1 MGGGTLA
8 RYFGWEAPREM
19 NSRGLEAAHFQTGV
33 DSTRVS
39 QSVDLHLPISCSVF
53 RKSGPSLK
61 IKVYLNE
68 GNNKISL
75 DISRDVLWEPE
86 GKAKARREEPNAW
99 HKADLLYYTEIE
111 KVSKSMA
118 EKTMIL
124 FRSKRG
130 KRPSSAHQS
139 K

>member
-39 QSVDLHLPISCSVF
+39 QSVDLHLQISCSVF

-68 GNNKISL
+68 GNNKRSL
-75 DISRDVLWEPE
+75 DISRTRCVVGTGRE
-86 GKAKARREEPNAW
+86 GQRKKRRT
-99 HKADLLYYTEIE
+99 KC
-111 KVSKSMA
+111 MA
-118 EKTMIL
+118 Q
-124 FRSKRG
+124 G
-130 KRPSSAHQS
+130 
-139 K
+139 